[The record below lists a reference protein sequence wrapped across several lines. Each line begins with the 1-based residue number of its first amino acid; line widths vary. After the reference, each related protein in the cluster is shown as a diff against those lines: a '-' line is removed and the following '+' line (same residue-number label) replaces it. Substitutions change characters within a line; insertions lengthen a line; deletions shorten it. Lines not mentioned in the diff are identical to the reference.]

1 MNDTEK
7 EYLQGKVLGL
17 ERVCLSL
24 ISPRKYAPIL
34 LPRVPVPIP
43 QHFLFCTSLG
53 NLSMAEQ
60 SHEGN
65 GLNVEKVSLESVI
78 PRVTVDPESRRLR
91 LLFET
96 STSPESDQSGLRLT
110 LSLSVPEAF
119 YLMSGLLDALQKIE
133 PLDS

>member
-1 MNDTEK
+1 MT
-7 EYLQGKVLGL
+7 
-17 ERVCLSL
+17 
-24 ISPRKYAPIL
+24 
-34 LPRVPVPIP
+34 
-43 QHFLFCTSLG
+43 
-53 NLSMAEQ
+53 EQ